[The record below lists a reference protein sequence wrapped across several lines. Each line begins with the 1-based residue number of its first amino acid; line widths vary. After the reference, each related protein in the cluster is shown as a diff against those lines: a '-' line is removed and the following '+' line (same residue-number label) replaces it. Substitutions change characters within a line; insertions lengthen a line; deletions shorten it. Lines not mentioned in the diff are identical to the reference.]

1 MSAAKAEPLYFGP
14 PARPLLGFY
23 HPSAEPR
30 SCAVV
35 LCYPFGHEYTAVYQ
49 TYRFLAERLADAGF
63 PVLRFDY
70 DGTGDSVGS
79 DADPDRLRAWL
90 DSIRAAIDKVLQLSG
105 QKTVGLV
112 GLRLGATLAYLAA
125 AEHPSVSRLV
135 LWAPSLTGKA
145 YVREWK
151 ALRLLKDGP
160 TGSPPTEEAEEEAAG
175 FLMTR
180 QTLHDLHQV
189 ELLAGPVPAA
199 QVLLLARDA
208 TLGEKRLAAHLRSR
222 GVQVEHRFI
231 PGYATLL
238 VEPYNVVVPDAV
250 FAEIVAFFSAA
261 CPPAQLCPPP
271 AAAGSESAQLRLP
284 HAAVR
289 ESAVCFGADQALFGI
304 LTEPSGPA
312 AESHRP
318 ALLLLNTSVIHRVG
332 ANRMHVPM
340 ARHFAA
346 AGFPVLRLD
355 LAGLGDSPHSG
366 WRPRQ
371 RMYSQDG
378 VQDVRAAMDYL
389 AATRG
394 INQFIVVGLCSG
406 AYMAFHTGL
415 ADSRVIGQVML
426 NPQTFEWKEGDSL
439 DVGRKLEYKS
449 FRFYLRKA
457 LQQETWSRLLQGR
470 VHWQGILRALTER
483 VLKNARTSL
492 QQIAT
497 TLIENR
503 AAENKVWNKFKELLE
518 RNIHMYLVYSQED
531 PGLDEFALQLGK
543 EAARLQYYRNFKLE
557 LIDGPDHTFTPLW
570 SQRRVEELITT
581 YLMRWQ

>member
-23 HPSAEPR
+23 HPSAAPR

-70 DGTGDSVGS
+70 DGTGDSTGD
-79 DADPDRLRAWL
+79 DADPDRLRAWQG
-90 DSIRAAIDKVLQLSG
+90 SISAAIDKVLQLSG
-105 QKTVGLV
+105 QKSAALV

-135 LWAPSLTGKA
+135 LWAPSLTGKS
-145 YVREWK
+145 YIREWK
-151 ALRLLKDGP
+151 ALRMLKDGQ
-160 TGSPPTEEAEEEAAG
+160 TEASPSAEGEEEAAG
-175 FLMTR
+175 FRMTR
-180 QTLHDLHQV
+180 QTLHDLAQV

-199 QVLLLARDA
+199 PVLLLARDA

-222 GVQVEHRFI
+222 GVQVDHRFI

-250 FAEIVAFFSAA
+250 FAEIVANLSAA
-261 CPPAQLCPPP
+261 YPPADTSPPP
-271 AAAGSESAQLRLP
+271 ITWSESTQLRLP
-284 HAAVR
+284 QTHVCESTVR
-289 ESAVCFGADQALFGI
+289 FGPDQALFGI
-304 LTEPSGPA
+304 LTEPSPPA
-312 AESHRP
+312 ADSHRP

-340 ARHFAA
+340 ARHWAA

-355 LAGLGDSPHSG
+355 LAGLGDSPHPG
-366 WRPRQ
+366 WRAQ
-371 RMYSQDG
+371 KRMYSQDG
-378 VQDVRAAMDYL
+378 VQDVRAAMDHL
-389 AATRG
+389 SATRG
-394 INQFIVVGLCSG
+394 IHQFIVLGLCSG

-457 LQQETWSRLLQGR
+457 LQQQTWSRLLQGR

-492 QQIAT
+492 QQLAT

-503 AAENKVWNKFKELLE
+503 AAENKIWNKFKELLD
-518 RNIHMYLVYSQED
+518 RNIQIYLIYSQED

-543 EAARLQYYRNFKLE
+543 EATRLQYYRNFKLE

-570 SQRRVEELITT
+570 SQKRVEDLIAT